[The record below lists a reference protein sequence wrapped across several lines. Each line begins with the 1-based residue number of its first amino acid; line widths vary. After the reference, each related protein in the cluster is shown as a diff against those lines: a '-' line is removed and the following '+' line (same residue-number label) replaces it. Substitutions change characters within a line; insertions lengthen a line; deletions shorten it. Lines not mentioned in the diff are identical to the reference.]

1 MDEYIIFLIRY
12 RYFIGNRGLLY
23 EVWISIVKNYGI
35 IDEIFILDSLV
46 VDYNFIIIDEIYFF
60 DSFNKSFVFR
70 FSGIFIFFYNFFY
83 RFFIK
88 CDDYVVFYFSEIGNL
103 VDKVSVLFLL
113 NISKLEMN
121 V

>member
-35 IDEIFILDSLV
+35 IDEIFILDSSV

-60 DSFNKSFVFR
+60 DSFNKSFVFL
-70 FSGIFIFFYNFFY
+70 SGIFIFFYNFFY

-103 VDKVSVLFLL
+103 VDKVSVFFY
-113 NISKLEMN
+113 
-121 V
+121 